1 MGAVAKILNVGRGE
15 AILRSIIGVI
25 LIILAFLASGFSR
38 WVFGLIGV
46 LFIITAIFG
55 Y

>member
-15 AILRSIIGVI
+15 AILRSITGVI
-25 LIILAFLASGFSR
+25 LIILAFLVSGFSR

>member
-25 LIILAFLASGFSR
+25 LIILAFLSPGCLGGFL
-38 WVFGLIGV
+38 G
-46 LFIITAIFG
+46 
-55 Y
+55 

>member
-1 MGAVAKILNVGRGE
+1 MGAGAKILNVGRGE

>member
-1 MGAVAKILNVGRGE
+1 MRAVAKILNVGRGE
-15 AILRSIIGVI
+15 AILRSIVGVI
-25 LIILAFLASGFSR
+25 LIILAFLVSGFSR

>member
-25 LIILAFLASGFSR
+25 LIIFAFLVSGLSL

-46 LFIITAIFG
+46 LFIITALFG

>member
-1 MGAVAKILNVGRGE
+1 MGAVDKILNVGRGE
-15 AILRSIIGVI
+15 AILRYIIGVI
-25 LIILAFLASGFSR
+25 LIILAFLVSGFSR
-38 WVFGLIGV
+38 WVFGFIGV

>member
-15 AILRSIIGVI
+15 AILRSIVGVI
-25 LIILAFLASGFSR
+25 LIILAFLVSGLSR

>member
-25 LIILAFLASGFSR
+25 LIILAFLVSGFSR
-38 WVFGLIGV
+38 WVFGFIGV